1 MLPIAISYLPPRPS
15 WLRTLGTGTLG
26 TSGTS
31 FGKPVYLVRKRGLVG
46 CMSQGRGWC
55 TDCRVPRV
63 PPSPPRLACSDF
75 GTRSTFCLT
84 FGIGRR
90 TIRANRLSEEQ
101 FPETERSTP

>member
-46 CMSQGRGWC
+46 CMSPGRGC
-55 TDCRVPRV
+55 APTAESPESPQVPRAWLV
-63 PPSPPRLACSDF
+63 L
-75 GTRSTFCLT
+75 
-84 FGIGRR
+84 I
-90 TIRANRLSEEQ
+90 SEQ
-101 FPETERSTP
+101 DPHFA